1 MGRAWMVVNRSSSR
15 QRIRVAL
22 DGKEVQLIGPC
33 GQLPSVALPGLQV
46 GSARAS
52 AARHQGPRTAHSKAP
67 CARFP
72 EPTRAC
78 SRPLESRMSSGGMA
92 PARWC
97 PRDGAGND
105 VVDADRGWR
114 KETLTGTMGDAEA
127 IHPLG

>member
-1 MGRAWMVVNRSSSR
+1 MGRAWMVVKRSSSR
-15 QRIRVAL
+15 QRMRVAL
-22 DGKEVQLIGPC
+22 NGKEVQFIGPC
-33 GQLPSVALPGLQV
+33 GELRSVALHGLQV

-52 AARHQGPRTAHSKAP
+52 AARQQSPRAAHSKAP

-72 EPTRAC
+72 EQTHAC

-97 PRDGAGND
+97 SRDGAGND

-114 KETLTGTMGDAEA
+114 KRIAPGLLEA
-127 IHPLG
+127 RK